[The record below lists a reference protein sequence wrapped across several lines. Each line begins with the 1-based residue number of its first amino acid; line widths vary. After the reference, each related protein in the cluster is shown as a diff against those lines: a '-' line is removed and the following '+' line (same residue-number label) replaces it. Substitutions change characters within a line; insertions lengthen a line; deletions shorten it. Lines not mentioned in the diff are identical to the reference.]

1 MGMERCR
8 RLAGQAKKIPQELAD
23 NARELATINL
33 ALQIR
38 NAHQQDELARY
49 CALLSEGK
57 PLREQRR

>member
-1 MGMERCR
+1 MLPLLFCS
-8 RLAGQAKKIPQELAD
+8 AIFFALAD

-49 CALLSEGK
+49 CALLSEGR
-57 PLREQRR
+57 PLREQIIT